1 MTKMM
6 HDCLVTIADE
16 DLSED
21 PLALFM
27 HRFGMDPEGTRSIK
41 ISLLIPLNA
50 STPDHARVMMADL
63 TACLLELAN
72 EFPDKAAQ
80 LKKSKT
86 ALDNSVAVYS
96 EHHEKPFDVQE
107 FIDSFV
113 EAHS

>member
-16 DLSED
+16 DLSKD
-21 PLALFM
+21 PLAHFM
-27 HRFGMDPEGTRSIK
+27 RRFGMDPEGTRSIK

-50 STPDHARVMMADL
+50 NTQEQAKVMLADL
-63 TACLLELAN
+63 TACLLELDS
-72 EFPDKAAQ
+72 EFPDKAAR
-80 LKKSKT
+80 LKESKN
-86 ALDNSVAVYS
+86 ALDNSIAVYS
-96 EHHEKPFDVQE
+96 EHHDKPFDVQD